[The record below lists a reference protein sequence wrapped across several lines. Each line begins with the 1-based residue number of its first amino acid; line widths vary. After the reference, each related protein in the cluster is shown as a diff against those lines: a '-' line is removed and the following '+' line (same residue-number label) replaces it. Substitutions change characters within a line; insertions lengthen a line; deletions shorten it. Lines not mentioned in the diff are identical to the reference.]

1 MMCTIFGYNHPQD
14 QHQRQRQDQDILH
27 QYDEV
32 LRRKFKLCQEF
43 LCPPPPYGGYREA
56 HCQRQ
61 EFLFQIEK
69 ILLDQCQTFLLLH
82 LDYEE
87 ANDSDC
93 SSIGSYD
100 YEEAN
105 DSDCNSIESYDSE
118 DSSVFRKRKANKLN
132 KFAEYHNENTKRL
145 MKEWESAE
153 KEECNVS
160 IVA

>member
-14 QHQRQRQDQDILH
+14 QHQRQRQDQDMLH

-93 SSIGSYD
+93 
-100 YEEAN
+100 
-105 DSDCNSIESYDSE
+105 NSIESYDSE

-145 MKEWESAE
+145 MKEWKSAE
-153 KEECNVS
+153 KEECNVA